1 MNILITGQTSF
12 HNKGCQA
19 LIYTTTQILKGTFL
33 DASFT
38 VFSWEPE
45 YDQKHFYNDSIEC
58 GFDLHRFQVGE
69 FSLRNRFW
77 FFLNYYLGIKTDRIL
92 WVKPSFY
99 EAIKSC
105 NLLVVSGGDVLA
117 DYGNESIKHCFF
129 PIAIA
134 IALKKPVCIFAQS
147 ISQYKSQ
154 EMLKFARFYLNKVSL
169 ITVREKLSFDYL
181 KNVGIKAPLYL
192 TADPAFTLMPCNDTR
207 LNEIVQAEK
216 LPHTNSPIIGISVSE
231 TATRWSE
238 SSHEDFAKVMA
249 EVCDQLI
256 NKYKAKIIF
265 LPHVSY
271 PNDPAND
278 DRVAARA
285 VRSLMVNKQDAFL
298 IEGDYSCE
306 ELKAVIGKCALFI
319 GARTHATIAAAS
331 MFVPT
336 IAIAY
341 SIKAFGIM
349 EDILDKDKCVCD
361 LTSLS
366 SQDLLSKADYLM
378 ENGDNVVKE
387 MAGRLEKIRKRSM
400 LNGELAGDML
410 TKRDGL

>member
-1 MNILITGQTSF
+1 MNILIIGQTSF

-45 YDQKHFYNDSIEC
+45 YDRQHFNVDSIEC
-58 GFDLHRFQVGE
+58 HFHEHRFQMRE
-69 FSLRNRFW
+69 FSHRNRFW
-77 FFLNYYLGIKTDRIL
+77 FFLNYYLGVSTDRIL

-99 EAIKSC
+99 DAIRTC

-117 DYGNESIKHCFF
+117 DYGDESIKHRFF
-129 PIAIA
+129 PIAVA
-134 IALKKPVCIFAQS
+134 IALKKPVYVFAQS
-147 ISQYKSQ
+147 ISQYKSV

-169 ITVREKLSFDYL
+169 ITVRERLSFDYL
-181 KNVGIKAPLYL
+181 KNIGIKSPFYL
-192 TADPAFTLMPCNDTR
+192 TADPAFTLMPCSDSR
-207 LNEIVQAEK
+207 LNEIVQAEN
-216 LPHTNSPIIGISVSE
+216 LPDTNSAIIGISVSE

-238 SSHEDFAKVMA
+238 SSHEDFARVMA

-256 NKYKAKIIF
+256 NNYKAKIVF
-265 LPHVSY
+265 VPHVSY

-278 DRVAARA
+278 DRMVGRA
-285 VRSLMVNKQDAFL
+285 IRSLMVNKQDAFL

-349 EDILDKDKCVCD
+349 EDILDKQKCVCN
-361 LTSLS
+361 LTNLS
-366 SQDLLSKADYLM
+366 CKDLLSKAEYLF
-378 ENGDNVVKE
+378 ENREKVVEE

-400 LNGELAGDML
+400 RNGELA
-410 TKRDGL
+410 KEIIKVR

>member
-19 LIYTTTQILKGTFL
+19 LIYTTTEILKGAFPE
-33 DASFT
+33 ASFT

-45 YDQKHFYNDSIEC
+45 YDEQHFDNDSIGC

-69 FSLRNRFW
+69 FSRRNRFW
-77 FFLNYYLGIKTDRIL
+77 FFLNYYLGIETDRIL

-99 EAIKSC
+99 EAIKTC
-105 NLLVVSGGDVLA
+105 DLLVVSGGDVLA
-117 DYGNESIKHCFF
+117 DYGDESIKHCFF
-129 PIAIA
+129 PVAVA
-134 IALKKPVCIFAQS
+134 IALKKPVYVFAQS
-147 ISQYKSQ
+147 ISQYKSE
-154 EMLKFARFYLNKVSL
+154 EMLKFARYYLNKISL
-169 ITVREKLSFDYL
+169 ITVRERLSFDYL
-181 KNVGIKAPLYL
+181 KNIGIKAPLHL

-207 LNEIVQAEK
+207 LNEIVQAEN
-216 LPHTNSPIIGISVSE
+216 LPDTNSTMIGISVSE

-238 SSHEDFAKVMA
+238 SSHEDFAKIMA
-249 EVCDQLI
+249 KVCDQLI
-256 NKYKAKIIF
+256 NKYKAKIVF
-265 LPHVSY
+265 VPHVSY

-278 DRVAARA
+278 DRVVGRA
-285 VRSLMVNKQDAFL
+285 IRSLMVNKQNAFL

-331 MFVPT
+331 MLVPT

-349 EDILDKDKCVCD
+349 EDILDKEKCVCD
-361 LTSLS
+361 IRSTSREE
-366 SQDLLSKADYLM
+366 LLSKAEYLM
-378 ENGDNVVKE
+378 DNSENVIKE
-387 MAGRLEKIRKRSM
+387 MSRRLEKIREQSM
-400 LNGELAGDML
+400 RNGELAKEIIKVG
-410 TKRDGL
+410 